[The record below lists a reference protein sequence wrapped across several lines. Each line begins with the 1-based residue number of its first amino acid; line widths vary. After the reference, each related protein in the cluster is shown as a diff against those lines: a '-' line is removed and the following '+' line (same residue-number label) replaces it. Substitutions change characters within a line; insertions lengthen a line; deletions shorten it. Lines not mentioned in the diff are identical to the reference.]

1 MTSLSRPRPEETLKG
16 WDMNCNKETLR
27 MLMKIRKC
35 FLRPVVSSS
44 SKHCISSTHPIF
56 YPVPFWYPGSRG
68 FFSGIAFSIY
78 QFVRVAS
85 QSRSWLTTRLTSDAN
100 NFVNVKTIPEKNLYA
115 QSMFWRTSSKIKQNN
130 IKT

>member
-35 FLRPVVSSS
+35 FSRPVVSSS

-68 FFSGIAFSIY
+68 FFSSMAFSIY

-85 QSRSWLTTRLTSDAN
+85 QSRSWLTTGLTSDAN
-100 NFVNVKTIPEKNLYA
+100 NFVNAKTIPEINLYA
-115 QSMFWRTSSKIKQNN
+115 QGIFSRTSSKIKRNN
-130 IKT
+130 INT